1 MVSEVSRL
9 PQGAKKNFAFSF
21 SPFQFEIALSFSP
34 DP

>member
-9 PQGAKKNFAFSF
+9 QQGAKEPFAFSF
-21 SPFQFEIALSFSP
+21 SPFQFEITLSFSL